1 MQQEKIQEIQN
12 NELNKP
18 DPYRSVVTQWLA
30 ADHDRLTAAVIR
42 ALMAG
47 QSETP

>member
-30 ADHDRLTAAVIR
+30 QTTIDLQQPSYAR
-42 ALMAG
+42 
-47 QSETP
+47 